1 MRVKIEC
8 AHDEKNP
15 GHAFG
20 DKTSIKAQT
29 SKYIT
34 LSKTQNNLAYKE
46 KYRNC
51 FKPFQYYFLTQIKT

>member
-20 DKTSIKAQT
+20 DKTSIKAQAP
-29 SKYIT
+29 KILL
-34 LSKTQNNLAYKE
+34 LSKTQNNLA
-46 KYRNC
+46 
-51 FKPFQYYFLTQIKT
+51 